1 MVDEE
6 NPLRPSHPPMY
17 TTDKRISFRPIILE
31 RIDQTLPNSTQDQ
44 QGDGEGEEEIR
55 PMFLK
60 QPARYGPNA
69 PEKLPGRKRDRDRAA
84 RRAERLAAGME
95 VDKDDE
101 ESGDEGMDVDVDTNE
116 PATLESFTSH
126 SITSTPGAGP
136 SVSHR
141 PISPTVNT
149 NLNPLTPIGRPRTRP
164 TIEITSLPELAHLD
178 IAALPPNIR
187 IMVLPHV
194 IHELDPTPS
203 SNDAIHLPKKPLE
216 FKKGQIKKLVNGPSS
231 TKRKIQGRRFE
242 HLAAGEEG
250 ASLPSSYSPSTSSQ
264 GHEGPMTPTRTAPV
278 LEKVVG
284 FKHRLRDHV
293 EVPQFVV
300 AGEPSPSTQR
310 QPDTEREVGGDV
322 EGGDVEGGD
331 VEGGD
336 VEGGDVEP
344 EMRLDVRNEEHAET
358 RTPND
363 QRE

>member
-1 MVDEE
+1 MKGTMRELMIDEE

-17 TTDKRISFRPIILE
+17 TTDKRISFRPITLE
-31 RIDQTLPNSTQDQ
+31 RIDQTLPNSTQDHRE
-44 QGDGEGEEEIR
+44 EGAEEEEEIR

-69 PEKLPGRKRDRDRAA
+69 PEKLPGRKRDRDRAV
-84 RRAERLAAGME
+84 RRAERIAAGME

-136 SVSHR
+136 SISHR
-141 PISPTVNT
+141 PISPNT
-149 NLNPLTPIGRPRTRP
+149 NTTLNPLTPIGRPRTRP

-203 SNDAIHLPKKPLE
+203 SSDAIHLPKKPLE
-216 FKKGQIKKLVNGPSS
+216 FTKGQIKKLVNGPSS

-250 ASLPSSYSPSTSSQ
+250 ASLPSSYSPSTLSQ
-264 GHEGPMTPTRTAPV
+264 GQDGPMTPTRTAPV

-310 QPDTEREVGGDV
+310 QPGPEREV
-322 EGGDVEGGD
+322 
-331 VEGGD
+331 GGD

-344 EMRLDVRNEEHAET
+344 EMRLDVRAEEDAE
-358 RTPND
+358 
-363 QRE
+363 QR

>member
-1 MVDEE
+1 MIDEE

-17 TTDKRISFRPIILE
+17 TTDKRISFRPITLE
-31 RIDQTLPNSTQDQ
+31 RIDQTLPNSTRDQ
-44 QGDGEGEEEIR
+44 QGDGEGEEEVR

-101 ESGDEGMDVDVDTNE
+101 ESGDEGMDMDVDVDTNE

-136 SVSHR
+136 SISHR
-141 PISPTVNT
+141 PISPTTTT

-203 SNDAIHLPKKPLE
+203 SSDAIHLPKKPLE
-216 FKKGQIKKLVNGPSS
+216 FTKGQIKKLVNGPSS

-250 ASLPSSYSPSTSSQ
+250 ASLPSSYSPGNSSQ
-264 GHEGPMTPTRTAPV
+264 GHEGPMTPTRTVPV

-310 QPDTEREVGGDV
+310 QPDTEREVGGI
-322 EGGDVEGGD
+322 ERH
-331 VEGGD
+331 
-336 VEGGDVEP
+336 VEP
-344 EMRLDVRNEEHAET
+344 EMRLDVRNEEDAEA
-358 RTPND
+358 RARD
-363 QRE
+363 EQRE

>member
-1 MVDEE
+1 MKGTMRELMIDEE

-17 TTDKRISFRPIILE
+17 TTDKRISFRPITLE
-31 RIDQTLPNSTQDQ
+31 RIDQTLPGSTQDQ
-44 QGDGEGEEEIR
+44 QGDGEGEEEVR

-84 RRAERLAAGME
+84 RRAERLAAGMD

-101 ESGDEGMDVDVDTNE
+101 ESGDEGMDMDVDVNINE

-126 SITSTPGAGP
+126 SNPTSTPGAGP

-141 PISPTVNT
+141 PISPTANT
-149 NLNPLTPIGRPRTRP
+149 SLNPLTPIGRPRTRP

-178 IAALPPNIR
+178 IGALPPNIR

-216 FKKGQIKKLVNGPSS
+216 FTKGQIKKLVNGPSS

-264 GHEGPMTPTRTAPV
+264 GHEGHMTPTRTAPV

-310 QPDTEREVGGDV
+310 QPGPEREV
-322 EGGDVEGGD
+322 
-331 VEGGD
+331 
-336 VEGGDVEP
+336 GGDVEP
-344 EMRLDVRNEEHAET
+344 EMRLDVRNEEDAET
-358 RTPND
+358 WHAMSRGN
-363 QRE
+363 RE